1 MKTLSSVENEQL
13 LKEINKELLQEEA
26 LKNGKFTALS
36 ILGKGTFGVVFRAK
50 EEKSDELIAI
60 KRVFQDKKY
69 KNRELDILKELNH
82 PNIISLKH
90 YFYTKVE
97 KGENGEEIYLNCVMD
112 YFPQTL
118 SRILSTN
125 FQSRKQLDP
134 FIAKLYAYQM
144 LLSLKYI
151 HSKGIVH
158 RDVKPQNILVE
169 QKTNKIK
176 LCDFGSAKI
185 LVKGQKSIAYICS
198 RFYRAPELI
207 FGATDYTS
215 QIDVWSMGCVIS
227 ELILGRPMFPG
238 ATTSDQLVEIIRILG
253 TPTKEDI
260 CSMNPQFQ
268 EHKFPDIKPVP
279 FEKIFKNRN
288 IPDHFIDLISKIL
301 VYNPEKRITAET
313 ALKHPY
319 FDEIRKIEKNKEG
332 KYGDYNIPL
341 DLIIESS

>member
-1 MKTLSSVENEQL
+1 M
-13 LKEINKELLQEEA
+13 
-26 LKNGKFTALS
+26 
-36 ILGKGTFGVVFRAK
+36 AK

-144 LLSLKYI
+144 LSSLKYI
-151 HSKGIVH
+151 HSKGIAH
-158 RDVKPQNILVE
+158 RDIKPQNILVNA
-169 QKTNKIK
+169 KNNKIK
-176 LCDFGSAKI
+176 LCDFGSAKKI
-185 LVKGQKSIAYICS
+185 EQGQKSIAYICS

-207 FGATDYTS
+207 FGSTDYTC
-215 QIDVWSMGCVIS
+215 QIDVWSMGCVIT
-227 ELILGRPMFPG
+227 ELVLARPLFPG

-253 TPTKEDI
+253 TPTKDDI
-260 CSMNPQFQ
+260 CSMNPHFKD
-268 EHKFPDIKPVP
+268 HKFPDIKSIP
-279 FEKIFKNRN
+279 FEKILKNRI
-288 IPDHFIDLISKIL
+288 IPEHFIDLISKLL
-301 VYNPEKRITAET
+301 VYNPNKRLTAEK
-313 ALKHPY
+313 ALEHPY
-319 FDEIRKIEKNKEG
+319 FDEIKKIGKNSTKYKE
-332 KYGDYNIPL
+332 YDIPN
-341 DLIIESS
+341 DLII

>member
-36 ILGKGTFGVVFRAK
+36 ILGKGTFGVVYRAK

-144 LLSLKYI
+144 LSSLKYI
-151 HSKGIVH
+151 HSKGIAH
-158 RDVKPQNILVE
+158 RDIKPQNILVNT
-169 QKTNKIK
+169 KNNYV
-176 LCDFGSAKI
+176 I
-185 LVKGQKSIAYICS
+185 LAV
-198 RFYRAPELI
+198 R
-207 FGATDYTS
+207 
-215 QIDVWSMGCVIS
+215 
-227 ELILGRPMFPG
+227 
-238 ATTSDQLVEIIRILG
+238 
-253 TPTKEDI
+253 
-260 CSMNPQFQ
+260 
-268 EHKFPDIKPVP
+268 
-279 FEKIFKNRN
+279 
-288 IPDHFIDLISKIL
+288 
-301 VYNPEKRITAET
+301 
-313 ALKHPY
+313 
-319 FDEIRKIEKNKEG
+319 RK
-332 KYGDYNIPL
+332 
-341 DLIIESS
+341 

>member
-36 ILGKGTFGVVFRAK
+36 ILGKGTFGVVYRAK

-144 LLSLKYI
+144 LSSLKYI
-151 HSKGIVH
+151 HSKGIAH
-158 RDVKPQNILVE
+158 RDIKPQNILVNT
-169 QKTNKIK
+169 KNNKIK
-176 LCDFGSAKI
+176 LCDFGSAKKI
-185 LVKGQKSIAYICS
+185 EQGQKSIAYICS

-207 FGATDYTS
+207 FGSTDYTC
-215 QIDVWSMGCVIS
+215 QIDVWSMGCVIT
-227 ELILGRPMFPG
+227 ELVLARPLFPG

-253 TPTKEDI
+253 TPTKDDI
-260 CSMNPQFQ
+260 CSMNPHFKD
-268 EHKFPDIKPVP
+268 HKFPDIKSIP
-279 FEKIFKNRN
+279 FEKILKNRI
-288 IPDHFIDLISKIL
+288 IPEYFIDLISKLLI
-301 VYNPEKRITAET
+301 YNPNKRLTAEK
-313 ALKHPY
+313 ALEHQY
-319 FDEIRKIEKNKEG
+319 FDEIRKIGTNNG
-332 KYGDYNIPL
+332 KYKEYDIPT
-341 DLIIESS
+341 DLII

>member
-36 ILGKGTFGVVFRAK
+36 ILGKGTFGVVYRAK

-144 LLSLKYI
+144 LSSLKYI
-151 HSKGIVH
+151 HSKNIAH
-158 RDVKPQNILVE
+158 RDIKPQNILVNA
-169 QKTNKIK
+169 KNNKIK
-176 LCDFGSAKI
+176 LCDFGSAKKI
-185 LVKGQKSIAYICS
+185 EQGQKSIAYICS

-207 FGATDYTS
+207 FGSTDYTC
-215 QIDVWSMGCVIS
+215 QIDVWSMGCVIT
-227 ELILGRPMFPG
+227 ELVLARPLFPG

-253 TPTKEDI
+253 TPTKDDI
-260 CSMNPQFQ
+260 CSMNPHFKD
-268 EHKFPDIKPVP
+268 HKFPDIKPIP
-279 FEKIFKNRN
+279 FDKVLKNRN
-288 IPDHFIDLISKIL
+288 IPEYFLDLISKLL
-301 VYNPEKRITAET
+301 VYNPNKRLTAEK
-313 ALKHPY
+313 ALEHPY
-319 FDEIRKIEKNKEG
+319 FDEIKKIEKNSSKYKE
-332 KYGDYNIPL
+332 YDIPN
-341 DLIIESS
+341 DLII